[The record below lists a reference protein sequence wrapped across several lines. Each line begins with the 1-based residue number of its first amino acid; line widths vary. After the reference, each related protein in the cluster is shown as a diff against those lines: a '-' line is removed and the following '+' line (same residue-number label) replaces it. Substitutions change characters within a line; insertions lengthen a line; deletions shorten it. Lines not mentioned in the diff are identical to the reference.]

1 MRYTRYNYR
10 NKKNISATLIKFI
23 VILIICGG
31 TGVIAAKFFFGELSL
46 NGFLKGEAKPVVKE
60 NVVDEAGSKEAHYTL
75 IQCGV
80 FSKKENVDNLMNKIK
95 DDCNGFVVQEGE
107 EWRVIAGIYTKGEE
121 EKIVND
127 LNNDKVETSK
137 MEFYIS
143 NSDRTGEQIIVIVDS
158 YLNIIRTLEEK
169 DVKSVDTKDF
179 KKWVND
185 LGIIDSGEHIK
196 ELQNLKK
203 IMVNMP
209 EKITKDESKNSLIE
223 IYKILLKFKI

>member
-10 NKKNISATLIKFI
+10 NKKKISATLIKFI

-143 NSDRTGEQIIVIVDS
+143 NSDRTGEQMIVIVDS

-223 IYKILLKFKI
+223 IYRILLKFKI